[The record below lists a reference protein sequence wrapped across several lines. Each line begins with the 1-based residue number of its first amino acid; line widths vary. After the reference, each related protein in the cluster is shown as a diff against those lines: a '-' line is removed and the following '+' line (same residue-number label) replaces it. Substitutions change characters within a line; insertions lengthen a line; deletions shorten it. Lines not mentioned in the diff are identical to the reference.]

1 MFKPIFVGGC
11 LAISLFLIPAIAYG
25 QASSLTPAAPAEM
38 ATGDQITPLEVQQ
51 FVQVLKRWKD
61 IDQESQKK
69 ILMAI
74 KAERLN
80 PQLFLEI
87 AKTQNTQTE
96 GSPEFS
102 AADLQK
108 FKKVI
113 SKIQAMEPE
122 IQSKKEH
129 AITSQGLTV
138 ARFNQ
143 IGYTSEQN
151 PALKQK
157 IKQML
162 GE

>member
-1 MFKPIFVGGC
+1 MFKPVFVGGC
-11 LAISLFLIPAIAYG
+11 LAISLFLIPAIASG
-25 QASSLTPAAPAEM
+25 QASSLTPAAPSEM

-51 FVQVLKRWKD
+51 FVQVLKKWKD
-61 IDQESQKK
+61 IDKEGQQK
-69 ILMAI
+69 ILTAI

-80 PQLFLEI
+80 PQTFLDI
-87 AKTQNTQTE
+87 AKAQDPKTE

-102 AADLQK
+102 AADLEK

-113 SKIQAMEPE
+113 TKIQAMEPE

-129 AITSQGLTV
+129 AITAQGLTV
-138 ARFNQ
+138 ERFNQ

-151 PALKQK
+151 PTLKQK